1 MREKSFKEI
10 EQEYERRK
18 LEVQNMGGK
27 NGRWQKCPRCS
38 GTLVATCD
46 TCKGLGHVT
55 TQVAGLRGSSAKIP
69 CSACEGRGQ
78 TRCRHSPCQ
87 GGWVWV
93 KNTEG

>member
-18 LEVQNMGGK
+18 LEVQNLGGK
-27 NGRWQKCPRCS
+27 NGRWQKCPRCD

-46 TCKGLGHVT
+46 TCKGLKHVPA
-55 TQVAGLRGSSAKIP
+55 QAAGPRSPSGKVP

-78 TRCRHSPCQ
+78 TKCRHNGCQ

-93 KNTEG
+93 KNPVV